1 MKKPIVYALGVGL
14 LCMIT
19 YIIVTGGFVRSN
31 QAIGG
36 YQPILRKSSDGVW
49 EKLEEK
55 TTEPL
60 MQEENAEQNDLLYRG
75 EIWEMHDLIDR
86 GEEVAVCYIVED

>member
-31 QAIGG
+31 QTIGG
-36 YQPILRKSSDGVW
+36 YQPILRKSSDGYGKNLKK
-49 EKLEEK
+49 KL
-55 TTEPL
+55 
-60 MQEENAEQNDLLYRG
+60 QNL
-75 EIWEMHDLIDR
+75 
-86 GEEVAVCYIVED
+86 